1 MKRQGVTVLALA
13 ALVVCPLVQAHAQTQ
28 TEMNITADKQF
39 KHADARL
46 HVVYAR
52 VRSLLDASGRA
63 KLEKAEQA
71 WVTYRDA
78 EAGLE
83 AHLYHGGSMEPMVY
97 ANVQKNLT
105 DARIKELQGL
115 EAELKSS

>member
-1 MKRQGVTVLALA
+1 MSRQAAVIFLAI
-13 ALVVCPLVQAHAQTQ
+13 LVICPVAQAQTQ
-28 TEMNITADKQF
+28 TEMNVTADKQF
-39 KHADARL
+39 KRADARL
-46 HVVYAR
+46 NSVYRR
-52 VRSLLDASGRA
+52 VRASLDTRSRA
-63 KLEKAEQA
+63 KLEKAEHA

-83 AHLYHGGSMEPMVY
+83 ASLYRGGSMEPMVY
-97 ANVQKNLT
+97 ANVQRNLT